1 MYSWRNLSLSHRTV
15 PNNEAGN
22 LRATRT
28 PPPGEGRIRCTLTSL
43 CLLPALKLPCLL
55 ACLPACQEPSHRP
68 QCLTRTV
75 YSVSCPIAQRQH
87 TTELEFLCPARR
99 CLLRVIGRRFGGL
112 DLIASR
118 LD

>member
-1 MYSWRNLSLSHRTV
+1 MYSWRNSSLSHRTV

-55 ACLPACQEPSHRP
+55 EVACQHARSP
-68 QCLTRTV
+68 LTDH
-75 YSVSCPIAQRQH
+75 SV
-87 TTELEFLCPARR
+87 
-99 CLLRVIGRRFGGL
+99 
-112 DLIASR
+112 
-118 LD
+118 

>member
-55 ACLPACQEPSHRP
+55 ACLPACQEPSAHCTQTTVSDSDSVFGVLSHRAKTTHNR
-68 QCLTRTV
+68 TRIF
-75 YSVSCPIAQRQH
+75 VSGSQV
-87 TTELEFLCPARR
+87 FS
-99 CLLRVIGRRFGGL
+99 VIGRRFGGL
-112 DLIASR
+112 DCWR
-118 LD
+118 T